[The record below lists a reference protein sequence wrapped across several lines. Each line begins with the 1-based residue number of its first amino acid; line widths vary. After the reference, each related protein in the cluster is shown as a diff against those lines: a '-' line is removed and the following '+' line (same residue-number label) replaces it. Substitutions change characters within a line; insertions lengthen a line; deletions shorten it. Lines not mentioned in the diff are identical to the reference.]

1 MKLRQMMK
9 KIIITTVFLLSLPLF
24 VVARQ
29 TREGERT
36 LNKDT
41 VRRQSVLRAGEKDK
55 LIPLSREQAE
65 VLVAELVS
73 TLLEAD
79 SLERQRELDELVMRT
94 KMEAL
99 KRKLLDEA
107 LARRYNAGLEA
118 RLDRLER
125 LLILLLVNNSNI
137 PTDVLQTI
145 LSPQDKTMAAPML
158 QPLSTDT
165 ISPAVPDS
173 TARESQKIEEKKPV
187 PVKDTGKKRK
197 KKSGDLK

>member
-29 TREGERT
+29 IREGEKT

-41 VRRQSVLRAGEKDK
+41 VQRQSVLRAGEKDK
-55 LIPLSREQAE
+55 LIPVSREQAE
-65 VLVAELVS
+65 VLVTRLVS
-73 TLLEAD
+73 ALLEAD
-79 SLERQRELDELVMRT
+79 SLEKQRELDELVLHT

-99 KRKLLDEA
+99 KRKLIDEA

-125 LLILLLVNNSNI
+125 LLLLLLANNSNI

-145 LSPQDKTMAAPML
+145 LSPQDKTMAAPKL

-173 TARESQKIEEKKPV
+173 TVRKSQKTEEKKPV
-187 PVKDTGKKRK
+187 PKDKRKRRK
-197 KKSGDLK
+197 KKS